1 MKNNLKLFTLL
12 VLTTIFGCKD
22 AIDIDQPGRLTD
34 VRAFESIGDLKTG
47 LYWLYDNLD
56 TTQDIAMSALYT
68 DEIGIG
74 VESGNQGLSAYD
86 YVLTPSSTASSTFWT
101 GLYDLVNFANRILEA
116 AQVYAP
122 TTSEQDEYNAIIA
135 HATAIRAYGH
145 LKLLAYYT
153 PASDYAN
160 DDALAIP
167 LVMEVPSIDAQPF
180 RDTVGDVFTAI
191 LSDLSAAEADIDTD
205 LSLIG
210 DANSY
215 KTSDAITAIKA
226 IIAAMRE
233 NYEEAKNLSKVL
245 VDKYPLATAAE
256 YPLIFKDESDVEV
269 IFKLERTRGDSYD
282 GQGSVGSVAAGG
294 WAGAIFCFSG
304 STTDPYFEVGRS
316 LYNAIEDGDVRKDVI
331 VDTLSVVN
339 ADYQSASA
347 GDFKESDI
355 LYVGKYKGSEGQ
367 ELMNDLKVLRVSEMY
382 LIHAEAQAALGDL
395 AGSAATLKALRD
407 ARFDSATTAPSF
419 SDASDA
425 YAAIVDERRIEFA
438 FEGNR
443 YFTLKRLGPRA
454 NRNAV
459 KDAKDCELAAVANC
473 GLSSD
478 DYRFTLP
485 IPLIE
490 FDGNPNLRT
499 QQNPGY

>member
-1 MKNNLKLFTLL
+1 MKNNFKLLTLL
-12 VLTTIFGCKD
+12 FLTIIFGCKD

-34 VRAFESIGDLKTG
+34 VRAFESIDDLKTG
-47 LYWLYDNLD
+47 IYWLYDNLD
-56 TTQDIAMSALYT
+56 STPDIAMSALYT

-74 VESGNQGLSAYD
+74 VDSGNQGLSAYD
-86 YVLTPSSTASSTFWT
+86 YILTPSSTASSAFWT
-101 GLYDLVNFANRILEA
+101 GLYDTVNFANRVIEA
-116 AQVYAP
+116 AAVYTPSA
-122 TTSEQDEYNAIIA
+122 SEQAQYDAIIA

-153 PASDYAN
+153 PASDFA
-160 DDALAIP
+160 DDTALAIP
-167 LVMEVPSIDAQPF
+167 LVMEVPSIDAQPL
-180 RDTVGDVFTAI
+180 RDTVGDVFSAI
-191 LSDLSAAEADIDTD
+191 LSDLNAAQANIDTD
-205 LSLIG
+205 LGLVG
-210 DANSY
+210 DPNSY
-215 KTSDAITAIKA
+215 KTGDAITGIKA

-233 NYEEAKNLSKVL
+233 NYSEALTLSETL
-245 VDKYPLATAAE
+245 VNKYPLATATE
-256 YPLIFKDESDVEV
+256 YPLIFTDESDVEV

-304 STTDPYFEVGRS
+304 STSDPYFEVGRS
-316 LYNAIEDGDVRKDVI
+316 LYNAIDDADVRKSVI
-331 VDTLSVVN
+331 VHPSSVVDPN
-339 ADYQSASA
+339 YASA
-347 GDFKESDI
+347 TAGEFKESDI

-395 AGSAATLKALRD
+395 TGSAATLKALRD

-419 SDASDA
+419 TSATDA

-443 YFTLKRLGPRA
+443 YFTLKRLGPKA

-459 KDAKDCELAAVANC
+459 KDPKDCELAAVANC
-473 GLSSD
+473 GLLSS

>member
-12 VLTTIFGCKD
+12 ILTTIFGCKD

-34 VRAFESIGDLKTG
+34 VKAFESISDLKTG
-47 LYWLYDNLD
+47 IYWLYDNLD
-56 TTQDIAMSALYT
+56 STPDIAMSALYT

-74 VESGNQGLSAYD
+74 VDSGNQGLSAYD

-116 AQVYAP
+116 AEVYTPAAG
-122 TTSEQDEYNAIIA
+122 EQDQYDAIIA

-160 DDALAIP
+160 DNALAIP
-167 LVMEVPSIDAQPF
+167 LVMEVPSIDAQPP
-180 RDTVGDVFTAI
+180 RDTVGDVFNAI
-191 LSDLSAAEADIDTD
+191 LSDLNAAEAKIDTD
-205 LSLIG
+205 LNLIG

-215 KTSDAITAIKA
+215 KTSDAITAVKA

-233 NYEEAKNLSKVL
+233 NYSEAKTLSQVL

-256 YPLIFKDESDVEV
+256 YPLIFTDESDKEV
-269 IFKLERTRGDSYD
+269 IFKLERTRGDSFD

-304 STTDPYFEVGRS
+304 ATSDPYFEVGRA
-316 LYNAIEDGDVRKDVI
+316 LYNAIEEGDVRKDVI
-331 VDTLSVVN
+331 VHPSSVVN
-339 ADYQSASA
+339 ADYQSETP
-347 GDFKESDI
+347 GDYKETDI

-395 AGSAATLKALRD
+395 SGSAATLKALRD
-407 ARFDSATTAPSF
+407 ARFDSETTAPSF
-419 SDASDA
+419 SSASDA

-490 FDGNPNLRT
+490 FDGNPTLRT